1 MGLTI
6 QDVIDKLIS
15 PIGVIENTVD
25 TLKFGS
31 PNTEITGIA
40 VSFIPTTH
48 VIKQAIDLGAN
59 LLVTHEGAFFSH
71 WDKNELGENQ
81 VFNAK
86 YKLINESGIG
96 IFRFHDYL
104 HRYEPDGIMI
114 GLIQALE
121 WERYVE
127 ENLPAATI
135 VSIPTM
141 TVEEVAGHV
150 KDKLKIDFI
159 RAMGNLSS
167 PCNRIGLL
175 AGYRGGGPVTIPL
188 FEKYNLDLVLYG
200 EGPEWETPE
209 YVRDAIQQDKKKALL
224 VLGHAES
231 EEPGMKYLS
240 ELMRGWFPSIPV
252 HFIAEKPLFTSI

>member
-1 MGLTI
+1 MELTI
-6 QDVIDKLIS
+6 KEVIDKLIS

-31 PNTEITGIA
+31 PNTKVTGIA
-40 VSFIPTTH
+40 VSFMPTTN
-48 VIKQAIDLGAN
+48 VIKQAIELGAN

-71 WDKNELGENQ
+71 WDKNELGEND

-104 HRYEPDGIMI
+104 HRYEPDGIMR
-114 GLIQALE
+114 GLIHALQ
-121 WERYVE
+121 WETHVE

-141 TVEEVAGHV
+141 TVKEIADHV
-150 KDKLKIDFI
+150 KDKLQIDFI
-159 RAMGNLSS
+159 RAMGDLSS

-175 AGYRGGGPVTIPL
+175 AGYRGGGPVSIPL
-188 FEKYNLDLVLYG
+188 YKKYKLDLVIYG

-209 YVRDAIQQDKKKALL
+209 YVRDAIQQEKEKALL

-240 ELMRGWFPSIPV
+240 EMMKDLFPLTPV
-252 HFIAEKPLFTSI
+252 HFIAEKPLFTTI